1 MQAEEPKTYENL
13 NVSEDFPMDAMLA
26 FMLPASKTYQTRFDV
41 KDQTRFDV
49 KDFWPQHNTNIA
61 HMIFEYVLE
70 DSAQTRLEVGLVSPP
85 SSPRQTPEA
94 QGAPGAPSRPP
105 RLARILETAGGSQAS
120 GQPLAT
126 TVRALFA
133 DVPAVVPD
141 A

>member
-1 MQAEEPKTYENL
+1 MQADEPKTYENL
-13 NVSEDFPMDAMLA
+13 NVSEDFPIDGMLA

-49 KDFWPQHNTNIA
+49 KDFWPQHNTEIA

-70 DSAQTRLEVGLVSPP
+70 HSAQTRLEVGLVSPP
-85 SSPRQTPEA
+85 PSPRRMTA
-94 QGAPGAPSRPP
+94 APGAPIAPP
-105 RLARILETAGGSQAS
+105 RPTSVAVAPAS

-126 TVRALFA
+126 AVRSLFGV
-133 DVPAVVPD
+133 VPAVVPD